1 MISDADLVEWGR
13 RGIFPGPRESVSGF
27 LQRARECSVVSE
39 PAVNCFG
46 VKPNWIPIRLD
57 AQNLSLWE
65 AAATWIEESEEGV
78 SCFIQIHP
86 SGKYPKEQVIAHEM
100 VHAMRMGFEEP
111 YFEEVL
117 AYQTS
122 SHWFRRYFGPLFVK
136 GYEIKVFLAL
146 VLLGWS
152 LLVGEVLFEKNLAA
166 SVFLFLPIF
175 FVGWCVL
182 RLVFLQRTFQKCLSH
197 LKKVMKQDPLAL
209 AMRLTDAE
217 IRKFSKSTPSEIQ
230 SYMQQSQELRWRQI
244 NLEFFAL

>member
-100 VHAMRMGFEEP
+100 VHAMRMGFEHN
-111 YFEEVL
+111 VG
-117 AYQTS
+117 
-122 SHWFRRYFGPLFVK
+122 RYLPLKLGDGFVRS
-136 GYEIKVFLAL
+136 ED
-146 VLLGWS
+146 
-152 LLVGEVLFEKNLAA
+152 
-166 SVFLFLPIF
+166 
-175 FVGWCVL
+175 
-182 RLVFLQRTFQKCLSH
+182 
-197 LKKVMKQDPLAL
+197 DPCPG
-209 AMRLTDAE
+209 
-217 IRKFSKSTPSEIQ
+217 FSQPSF
-230 SYMQQSQELRWRQI
+230 W
-244 NLEFFAL
+244 